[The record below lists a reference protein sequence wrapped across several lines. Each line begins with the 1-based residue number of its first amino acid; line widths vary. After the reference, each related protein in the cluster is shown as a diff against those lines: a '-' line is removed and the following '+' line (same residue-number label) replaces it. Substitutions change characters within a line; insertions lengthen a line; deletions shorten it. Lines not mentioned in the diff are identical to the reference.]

1 LQIITSNVNTRNSG
15 WKETFI
21 ISHPEDL
28 FDGLTDIKK
37 RPSVF
42 WDVQTFWDTLFVQ
55 SSQLKLDPL
64 NGQVV
69 LK

>member
-1 LQIITSNVNTRNSG
+1 MITTNVNTRNYG

-21 ISHPEDL
+21 ISHPEDY
-28 FDGLTDIKK
+28 FDSLTDRKR

-42 WDVQTFWDTLFVQ
+42 WDVQTFWDTLSLQ
-55 SSQLKLDPL
+55 SSQLKLDPW